1 MKKFTVLV
9 ALILCVA
16 IGGVYAAWVYPNLD
30 NNITLDRNIT
40 VQMSAADTTNNK
52 GVLSALTGNSGM
64 SFFLDDEG
72 HDYVADV
79 KLSGYFEFLFTPDAD
94 LPDDAKGPLNLKYT
108 LSFTPDNVK
117 YGNELIVSI
126 VDGKATGFL
135 EAKEITTA
143 NFANG
148 ISPHGTDLSE
158 YIDKGLYYYYIDAAT
173 LAGTFEAMT
182 AKLDTL
188 EKYNE
193 VKSLITPLQLVILLE
208 DADYVAP

>member
-9 ALILCVA
+9 ALILCVT
-16 IGGVYAAWVYPNLD
+16 IGGVYAAWVYPNL
-30 NNITLDRNIT
+30 NTNITVDRNMT

-64 SFFLDDEG
+64 SFFLDDLG
-72 HDYVADV
+72 NDYVADV

-94 LPDDAKGPLNLKYT
+94 LPDDAKGPLNVKYT
-108 LSFTPDNVK
+108 LSFTPDNIK
-117 YGNELIVSI
+117 YGNEFVVSI
-126 VDGKATGFL
+126 VDGKETGSL
-135 EAKEITTA
+135 VAYEINTT
-143 NFANG
+143 NFAAG

-158 YIDKGLYYYYIDAAT
+158 YMNKGLYYYCIDATT

-188 EKYNE
+188 DKYNE
-193 VKSLITPLQLVILLE
+193 VKELITPLQLVITLE
-208 DADYVAP
+208 DADYIAP